1 VLQPEFAH
9 LLGAERFV
17 REIRLAARLQ
27 HPHLLPVFDSGEAGG
42 SLYDVTPYLEGGSL
56 RDLLG
61 AGPPPLALT
70 LRLTREA
77 AEALDYA
84 RGPAG

>member
-17 REIRLAARLQ
+17 
-27 HPHLLPVFDSGEAGG
+27 
-42 SLYDVTPYLEGGSL
+42 